1 MAKARSSGTTPV
13 VTSEVTKT
21 IGPARTSSSALLD
34 VTSTPPVTSG
44 IMSGSR
50 RNGSAATGRTSRLS
64 FVRHAKSRCAVHRSI
79 SQEPARA
86 PTVCRAM
93 ALELLAAIEA
103 CHPPSGALQDWA
115 VRWDRRPFTSRT
127 AFTSPSRSLRRRF

>member
-1 MAKARSSGTTPV
+1 MAKACSSGTTSL
-13 VTSEVTKT
+13 VTSEIGETM
-21 IGPARTSSSALLD
+21 GPARTSSSVFLD

-44 IMSGSR
+44 ITSGSHP
-50 RNGSAATGRTSRLS
+50 NGFAATGRTSRLS

-115 VRWDRRPFTSRT
+115 VRWDWHPFASRT